1 MTMPPDEEPIPVAY
15 SECQEAVRRLTE
27 WLDKELGPMEE
38 ARVQQHLNECSGCF
52 ARFHFEE
59 TLLHTI
65 RTRVETLRAPAGLR
79 DKILSL
85 IGPRDSDEQDRPEPP
100 HAS

>member
-1 MTMPPDEEPIPVAY
+1 MTMPPDTETVPVAY

-27 WLDKELGPMEE
+27 WLDKELSPAEE
-38 ARVQQHLNECSGCF
+38 ARVQQHLNHCRGCF

-79 DKILSL
+79 DRILSL
-85 IGPRDSDEQDRPEPP
+85 IGLRDSDKQDPPDTP